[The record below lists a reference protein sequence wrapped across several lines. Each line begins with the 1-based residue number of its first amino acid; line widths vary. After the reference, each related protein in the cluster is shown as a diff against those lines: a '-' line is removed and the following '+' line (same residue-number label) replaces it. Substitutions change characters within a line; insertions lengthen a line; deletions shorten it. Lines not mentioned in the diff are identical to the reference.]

1 MAQPGSALMITEVM
15 YHPPGSSAATEDETL
30 EFIELYNNTP
40 VTEDLAGW
48 AFTKGVDY
56 VFGANATLG
65 PKQYLVIA
73 RDPNALKAAYGITNV
88 VGPYTGKLDNNGE
101 RIDLSNANGGI
112 TLSFK
117 YGTTSP
123 WPVSP
128 DGAGHSLAL
137 ARLGGDPEDAGSWAA
152 SASIGGTPGGPEPAR
167 PRPHR
172 PLPRPRCS

>member
-1 MAQPGSALMITEVM
+1 MRERCRHRHGLSIAICAAILWMAQPGSALMITEVM

-56 VFGANATLG
+56 VFGADTTLG
-65 PKQYLVIA
+65 PKQYLVVA

-117 YGTTSP
+117 YGTMSP

-128 DGAGHSLAL
+128 TA
-137 ARLGGDPEDAGSWAA
+137 P
-152 SASIGGTPGGPEPAR
+152 GTR
-167 PRPHR
+167 
-172 PLPRPRCS
+172 